1 MPASQLRWELVGIA
15 LIFLC
20 GSTLHSGF
28 EWSGRLAIL
37 APFLA
42 VNESLWEHLKLAFW
56 PSIVYALVEYVFF
69 GRHAANFAFAK
80 SVGIVLM
87 PLLIVI
93 LFCSYTALSQH
104 HILWLDILIFFIAVS
119 TGQLVSYWVLRAG
132 RSSGGL
138 NMVGLAAVLLLAVG
152 FTVLTFAPPR
162 LAIFRD
168 STTGAYG
175 ISQ

>member
-1 MPASQLRWELVGIA
+1 MAASQLRWELVGIA

-20 GSTLHSGF
+20 GSALHSAF
-28 EWSGRLAIL
+28 AWSGRLAIL

-42 VNESLWEHLKLAFW
+42 VNESVWEHLKLAFW
-56 PSIVYALVEYVFF
+56 PSIIYALVEYVFF

-87 PLLIVI
+87 PLTIVI
-93 LFCSYTALSQH
+93 LFYGYTALSQH
-104 HILWLDILIFFIAVS
+104 HILWVDILIFFIAVAA
-119 TGQLVSYWVLRAG
+119 GQLVSYRLLRAG
-132 RSSGGL
+132 WSSDGL
-138 NMVGLAAVLLLAVG
+138 NVVGLAAVLLLAAG
-152 FTVLTFAPPR
+152 FALLTFAPQP

-168 STTGAYG
+168 STTGTYG